1 MARTSHWGYS
11 NVTPAAHRQIPLVDL
26 GIITNYGLRK
36 DEPDICLYKNNTAA
50 TDALELVK
58 YTYRNI
64 DKVNVDKELKVLHP
78 APVNDGLLYGVET
91 QAIFVTEDDAT
102 DFRVDEPIV
111 VQVQIR
117 HNNSGNI
124 TAAAVQQ
131 ALARTVSLLQDEN
144 GNWQI
149 DALMRGSMRPKND

>member
-1 MARTSHWGYS
+1 MARSSHWGYS
-11 NVTPAAHRQIPLVDL
+11 NKTPAAHRQVTLFDL

-91 QAIFVTEDDAT
+91 QAILVTEDDAT
-102 DFRVDEPIV
+102 GFRVDEPIV
-111 VQVQIR
+111 VQIQIR

-124 TAAAVQQ
+124 DAGAVQE
-131 ALARTVSLLQDEN
+131 ALCRTVSLLQDAS
-144 GNWQI
+144 GNWQL
-149 DALMRGSMRPKND
+149 DALMRGSMRPKVD